1 MQGVGCA
8 MGEREIERRRTIRIR
23 RSALLGAKL
32 EGLDRPSIKIAETL
46 DEWQQAFGVV
56 YQEYLK
62 SGYIK
67 KPEPPFLQYSLYNL
81 LPKTCVFIFKS
92 YLKVVSTLTYIPDT
106 ELFGLPMDA
115 LYNKELDA
123 LRSKGRKVV
132 ELGGLATE
140 SNKRWRNLVIFLC
153 KAMFHYAAFT
163 NVNDLCIMVNP
174 KHVRFYNMIFLFE
187 PFGEEKFYKAVG
199 APAVALRV
207 NFDRIAE
214 SLRKAYGD
222 NDFDTDLHA
231 FFTKVNY
238 NPADPDLPRYEV
250 ERKKSMD
257 YEAARFFLK
266 TKPEILCG
274 LNEAQRAYFER
285 LYHQAIYWSSLDN

>member
-1 MQGVGCA
+1 
-8 MGEREIERRRTIRIR
+8 
-23 RSALLGAKL
+23 
-32 EGLDRPSIKIAETL
+32 
-46 DEWQQAFGVV
+46 
-56 YQEYLK
+56 
-62 SGYIK
+62 
-67 KPEPPFLQYSLYNL
+67 
-81 LPKTCVFIFKS
+81 
-92 YLKVVSTLTYIPDT
+92 
-106 ELFGLPMDA
+106 MDA

-222 NDFDTDLHA
+222 NDFDTA
-231 FFTKVNY
+231 TM
-238 NPADPDLPRYEV
+238 PSSPRSTQPRGPGPSALQV
-250 ERKKSMD
+250 ERKNPWTTRPRVSSQD
-257 YEAARFFLK
+257 QAEIHCG
-266 TKPEILCG
+266 PERGPRRG
-274 LNEAQRAYFER
+274 LNRAPVPSVH
-285 LYHQAIYWSSLDN
+285 LLDVV